1 MKYVLVDKLDNI
13 VDTKDLSDDVGVKG
27 ARTFFVG
34 RKQIPYESFIQLW
47 EIISDE
53 EHESRVR
60 SGVYKK
66 LKSESN
72 QYNKLGDGEFGDWL
86 DMEKS

>member
-1 MKYVLVDKLDNI
+1 MFVLIDKNGNI
-13 VDTKDLSDDVGVKG
+13 VDRHDTTTLDEAKHY
-27 ARTFFVG
+27 FVG

-60 SGVYKK
+60 SGLYEK